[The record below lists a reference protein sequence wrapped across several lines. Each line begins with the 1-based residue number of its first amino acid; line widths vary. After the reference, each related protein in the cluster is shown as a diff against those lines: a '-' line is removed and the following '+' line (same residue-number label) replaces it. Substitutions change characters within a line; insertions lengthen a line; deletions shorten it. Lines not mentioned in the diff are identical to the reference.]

1 MAFDDTVWRMVPV
14 EEKTGVLLL
23 AVVGTLPVPVCEL
36 GTMETL
42 LFGVLITIPLE
53 IDVLG
58 LRLVKL
64 PIDGVDALDD
74 AASVPEEAGPVE
86 LPGAELVVG
95 DDVAGLLDG
104 ITPEELCGVPFE
116 VEIELEADEGDD
128 DIADALREFTVADLV
143 TLPDEAGILLLEE
156 LIVPLEAGMLFL
168 GVVTN
173 GPLETGVLRGVLLLG
188 VVTAS
193 LEAGVLLFEVVTTVP
208 LDAGVLLLGVVTTD
222 PLDTGVL
229 LLRVVMVDP
238 LDTGVLLLG
247 VVTAPLEAGAPL
259 FELVTTVSLDAGVL
273 LLKVPLAVRVLLL
286 GAVTTDPLDTGVLL
300 LRVVT
305 VDPLETGVLL
315 LRVVA
320 AVPLS
325 ELLAGVVDFDMTV
338 APELLAGVLDVALVT
353 TVPLPELGKICV
365 LDLRVVNAVP
375 FSELVELGEIDLEEK
390 AVALDSGEIDPRVM
404 ATVPLVELREFSV
417 LDLGVLT
424 AVPFEGTGVLDF
436 GVVVTVPL
444 GDTAALDFGV
454 VTAVP
459 PDETGVLGFGVVV
472 PAPLEEMGVLSLGV
486 VAAPLEETGVLN
498 LGEVADPLEGMGVLN
513 LGVVTADPVPD
524 VGFWLALDVMSVP
537 LETGVLLLMV
547 ATLPEPAELVYLEL
561 AGDPEDKDPRGVLG
575 IGVLFFML
583 EAVPEFIFV
592 VLTSTV
598 PELVGLMLSFDTVL
612 EPGMVLPLVVRAPE
626 PVDNT
631 IGEVDLGLVPVL
643 ESVLVDLEIEP
654 LEGTDDGA
662 VLPVEVGELLG
673 TDDEMLLPVEACELC
688 GTEDRLLLDGA

>member
-128 DIADALREFTVADLV
+128 DIADALREFAVADLV

-156 LIVPLEAGMLFL
+156 LIVPLEAGMLLL

-188 VVTAS
+188 VVTA
-193 LEAGVLLFEVVTTVP
+193 
-208 LDAGVLLLGVVTTD
+208 
-222 PLDTGVL
+222 
-229 LLRVVMVDP
+229 
-238 LDTGVLLLG
+238 
-247 VVTAPLEAGAPL
+247 PLEAGAPL
-259 FELVTTVSLDAGVL
+259 FELVTPVPLDARVL

-286 GAVTTDPLDTGVLL
+286 GVVRTDPLDTGVLL

-305 VDPLETGVLL
+305 ADPLDTGVLL
-315 LRVVA
+315 LRVVTV
-320 AVPLS
+320 VPLP
-325 ELLAGVVDFDMTV
+325 ELLAGVVEFEMTG
-338 APELLAGVLDVALVT
+338 APELLAWVLDVALVI
-353 TVPLPELGKICV
+353 TVPLPELGEICV

-524 VGFWLALDVMSVP
+524 VGFWLALDVKNVP

-547 ATLPEPAELVYLEL
+547 ATLPEPAELV
-561 AGDPEDKDPRGVLG
+561 
-575 IGVLFFML
+575 
-583 EAVPEFIFV
+583 
-592 VLTSTV
+592 
-598 PELVGLMLSFDTVL
+598 
-612 EPGMVLPLVVRAPE
+612 
-626 PVDNT
+626 
-631 IGEVDLGLVPVL
+631 
-643 ESVLVDLEIEP
+643 
-654 LEGTDDGA
+654 
-662 VLPVEVGELLG
+662 
-673 TDDEMLLPVEACELC
+673 
-688 GTEDRLLLDGA
+688 